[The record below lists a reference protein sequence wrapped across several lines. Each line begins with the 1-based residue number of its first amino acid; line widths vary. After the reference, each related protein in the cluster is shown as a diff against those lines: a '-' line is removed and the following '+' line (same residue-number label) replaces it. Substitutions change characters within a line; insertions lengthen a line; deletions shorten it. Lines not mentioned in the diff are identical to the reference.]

1 VPSPEADAP
10 TPDAPASEETAPL
23 SASTSPPSGAARPT
37 APRVLLP
44 PAPQPPT
51 ARSYVLGLP
60 TTPGAAGW
68 LDEQLLWLGVPSRSQ
83 YDGTPYAASN
93 CGPSALGM
101 VLEAYGLWVS
111 TAELRDYANSLQGTY
126 RTDVGIALDYLAEI
140 ARRANLQPIGLYG
153 PSGYRRWTI
162 EDVRAAVRAGY
173 PVIVLTTYRLL
184 PGNSGYGSNVN
195 HYIVISGL
203 LGEDF
208 LYNDSAFGG
217 EGARGLLLPAAQ
229 LEAAWATADIP
240 RHAVAFGLGEARYSL
255 LDLAAARAPHPPTA
269 TDGPQASRLAPEEE
283 RTEPRERSAP
293 APDPSALTRY
303 QLLEGPRPGA
313 SLLDTVLLGGSV
325 AAPSALSIQDDSTQ
339 PAGDTEP
346 PPLPRA
352 ESAAVLDSGLL
363 LLGAVGSLYL
373 LLLAHAAL
381 ARLGR
386 QLATHN
392 RQPAGN
398 RSPAGR
404 SAPPLS

>member
-1 VPSPEADAP
+1 MPEEEDAP
-10 TPDAPASEETAPL
+10 PTPSAP
-23 SASTSPPSGAARPT
+23 PPSRAARP
-37 APRVLLP
+37 AVPRVVLP
-44 PAPQPPT
+44 STPQPPP

-68 LDEQLLWLGVPSRSQ
+68 LNEQLLWLGVPSRSQ

-101 VLEAYGLWVS
+101 VLEAYGLWMS
-111 TAELRDYANSLQGTY
+111 TAELRDYANYLQGTY

-153 PSGYRRWTI
+153 PNGYRRWTV

-184 PGNSGYGSNVN
+184 PGNDGYSGNVN

-217 EGARGLLLPAAQ
+217 EGGRGLLLPAAQ

-240 RHAVAFGLGEARYSL
+240 RHAVAFGLGEAGYSL
-255 LDLAAARAPHPPTA
+255 LDLAARAPQLPA
-269 TDGPQASRLAPEEE
+269 AVDSPQASRLAPREE
-283 RTEPRERSAP
+283 RTEPRERSSP
-293 APDPSALTRY
+293 TPDPSARTRY
-303 QLLEGPRPGA
+303 LLLEAPHPGA
-313 SLLDTVLLGGSV
+313 SLLDTALLSDG
-325 AAPSALSIQDDSTQ
+325 AAASSALSTLEDSIRPT
-339 PAGDTEP
+339 GDTEP
-346 PPLPRA
+346 PSPLPRE
-352 ESAAVLDSGLL
+352 ESAATIDRGLL
-363 LLGAVGSLYL
+363 VLGAVGGLYL

-381 ARLGR
+381 ARLSR
-386 QLATHN
+386 QLST
-392 RQPAGN
+392 Q
-398 RSPAGR
+398 
-404 SAPPLS
+404 